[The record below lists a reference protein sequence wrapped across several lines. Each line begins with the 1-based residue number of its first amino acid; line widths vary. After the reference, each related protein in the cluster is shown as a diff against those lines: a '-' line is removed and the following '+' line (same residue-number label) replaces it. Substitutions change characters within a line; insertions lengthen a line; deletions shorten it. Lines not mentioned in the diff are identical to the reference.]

1 MSAAPQARPIA
12 ADPEASS
19 GAAARVRNRR
29 LLLGLVVAALAIT
42 PALFG
47 TFTVSLL
54 NDIGIGALV
63 ALGLVLLTGVGGAT
77 SFGQAAFVGIAAY
90 ATAWL
95 TTAHG
100 VSPWIG
106 LAFALALTGV
116 SALLIGM
123 LTLRLGGHFLPLST
137 IAWGLSIAMLFGN
150 IDALG
155 RHTGLS
161 NIPALTVGP
170 WSLVDPRAVYY
181 LVWATV
187 GLACLF
193 AHNLLQSRAGRAIR
207 SLRGGATLLASVG
220 ADAYRVRL
228 TLFVTAALL
237 AGLAGWL
244 YAHKNRFVSPSPFD
258 VRASIEY
265 LLMAV
270 AGGLGQLSG
279 ALVGSALVL
288 LMKNGLQDVLPLL
301 SQRFTQLEAVA
312 FAILFILLVHFA
324 RGGVM
329 GFVVR
334 WTRGRFGAAP
344 AAADALTGGAANVT
358 PLARRTLPARGTRI
372 LSVAGA
378 VKRFGGLVAVHEVS
392 FDVDAGEIVG
402 LIGPNGAGKST
413 MFNLLT
419 CTMPMTAG
427 RVQFLGADIT
437 GCSQREV
444 ARLGLARTFQHV
456 KLRPQMSLL
465 DNVALGAHSRT
476 RAGVLRAGFRLDRE
490 EERQIF
496 AEAWRQLERI
506 GLADRAQAL
515 AGSLP
520 LGTQR
525 ILEIARAL
533 AADPVLLVLDE
544 PAAGL
549 RRQEK
554 EALGELLRRLRDEGV
569 TILIVEH
576 DMDFVMKLVDRLVVM
591 NFGQK
596 LVEGAPAAVRADARV
611 QSAYLGSIE

>member
-1 MSAAPQARPIA
+1 MSAARRPRTPQLAIGGLALAIA
-12 ADPEASS
+12 LAP
-19 GAAARVRNRR
+19 
-29 LLLGLVVAALAIT
+29 LLLGS
-42 PALFG
+42 FS
-47 TFTVSLL
+47 VSLL
-54 NDIGIGALV
+54 NDIGIGSLV

-95 TTAHG
+95 TTTQG
-100 VSPWIG
+100 VSPWLG
-106 LAFALALTGV
+106 LLFALLLTGV

-150 IDALG
+150 VDALG
-155 RHTGLS
+155 RHNGLS
-161 NIPALTVGP
+161 NVPALKLGS
-170 WSLVDPRAVYY
+170 WSLADPRAIYY
-181 LVWATV
+181 LIWVIV
-187 GLACLF
+187 GLAFLF
-193 AHNLLQSRAGRAIR
+193 SHNLLRSRPGRAIR

-228 TLFVTAALL
+228 SLFVTAALF
-237 AGLAGWL
+237 AAFAGWL
-244 YAHKNRFVSPSPFD
+244 YAHMNRFVSPSPFD

-270 AGGLGQLSG
+270 AGGLGQLVG
-279 ALVGSALVL
+279 ALVGAAVVL
-288 LMKNGLQDVLPLL
+288 MLKNGLQDVLPML
-301 SQRFTQLEAVA
+301 TKNAGQLEAVA
-312 FAILFILLVHFA
+312 FAALFILLLHFA
-324 RGGVM
+324 RGGLM
-329 GFVVR
+329 GFVRR
-334 WTRGRFGAAP
+334 WAPGLLAPAVPDAAP
-344 AAADALTGGAANVT
+344 SAVPPLPRRQLPT
-358 PLARRTLPARGTRI
+358 PGTPI
-372 LSVAGA
+372 LSVQGA
-378 VKRFGGLVAVHEVS
+378 VKRFGGLVAVNEVS
-392 FDVDAGEIVG
+392 FDVNAGEIVG

-419 CTMPMTAG
+419 CTAAMTAG
-427 RVQFLGADIT
+427 RVQFLGRDIT
-437 GCSQREV
+437 GLPQREV

-465 DNVALGAHSRT
+465 DNVALGAHARA
-476 RAGVLRAGFRLDRE
+476 RAGLLKAGLGLDGA

-496 AEAWRQLERI
+496 QEAQRQLARI
-506 GLADRAQAL
+506 GLADRAFEL

-549 RRQEK
+549 RRKEK
-554 EALGELLRRLRDEGV
+554 QALGELLRKLRDEGV

-591 NFGQK
+591 NFGAK

-611 QSAYLGSIE
+611 QAAYLGGTA

>member
-1 MSAAPQARPIA
+1 MNHLA
-12 ADPEASS
+12 
-19 GAAARVRNRR
+19 NRR
-29 LLLGLVVAALAIT
+29 LWIGIVVFALAIA
-42 PALFG
+42 PALAG
-47 TFTVSLL
+47 NFTVSLL

-63 ALGLVLLTGVGGAT
+63 ALGLVLLTGIGGAT

-95 TTAHG
+95 TTAQG
-100 VSPWIG
+100 LSPWLG
-106 LAFALALTGV
+106 LLFALLLTGL
-116 SALLIGM
+116 SALAIGM

-150 IDALG
+150 VDALG

-161 NIPALTVGP
+161 NIPALQIAG
-170 WSLVDPRAVYY
+170 WSLADPHAIYY
-181 LVWATV
+181 LIWLLV
-187 GLACLF
+187 GLAFLF
-193 AHNLLQSRAGRAIR
+193 SRNLLESRAGRAIR

-228 TLFVTAALL
+228 SLFVTAALF

-244 YAHKNRFVSPSPFD
+244 YAHMNRFVSPSPFD

-270 AGGLGQLSG
+270 AGGLGQLAG

-288 LMKNGLQDVLPLL
+288 ILKNGLQDVLPMLT
-301 SQRFTQLEAVA
+301 QRAGQLEAVA
-312 FAILFILLVHFA
+312 FATLFILLLHFA
-324 RGGVM
+324 RGGLM
-329 GFVVR
+329 GFVRR
-334 WTRGRFGAAP
+334 WTRGRFAAP
-344 AAADALTGGAANVT
+344 PSRPPAAPVE
-358 PLARRTLPARGTRI
+358 PLPHRTLPDRGSPI
-372 LSVAGA
+372 LSVTGA
-378 VKRFGGLVAVHEVS
+378 VKRFGGLVAVNDVS
-392 FDVDAGEIVG
+392 FDVKAGEIVG

-419 CTMPMTAG
+419 CTLPMTAG
-427 RVQFLGADIT
+427 QVRFLGQDIA
-437 GCSQREV
+437 GLPQRKV

-456 KLRPQMSLL
+456 KLRPHMSLL
-465 DNVALGAHSRT
+465 DNVALGTHSRT
-476 RAGVLRAGFRLDRE
+476 TSGVLKAGLRLDRR
-490 EERQIF
+490 EERQSLQ
-496 AEAWRQLERI
+496 EAQRQLDRI
-506 GLADRAQAL
+506 GLGDRAHEL

-549 RRQEK
+549 RRKEK
-554 EALGELLRRLRDEGV
+554 MALGDLLRKLREEGV

-591 NFGQK
+591 NFGSK
-596 LVEGAPAAVRADARV
+596 LVEGVPSAVRSDERV
-611 QSAYLGSIE
+611 QAAYLGSVV

>member
-1 MSAAPQARPIA
+1 MSPLVQRKLWI
-12 ADPEASS
+12 
-19 GAAARVRNRR
+19 
-29 LLLGLVVAALAIT
+29 GLVVAAIAIA
-42 PALFG
+42 PAIAG
-47 TFTVSLL
+47 NFTVSLL

-63 ALGLVLLTGVGGAT
+63 ALGLVLLTGIGGAT

-95 TTAHG
+95 TTAQG
-100 VSPWIG
+100 LSPWLG
-106 LAFALALTGV
+106 LLFALLLTGL
-116 SALLIGM
+116 SALAIGM

-150 IDALG
+150 VDALG

-161 NIPALTVGP
+161 NIPALKIGA
-170 WSLVDPRAVYY
+170 WSLADPRAIYY
-181 LVWATV
+181 LIWVLV
-187 GLACLF
+187 GLAFLF
-193 AHNLLQSRAGRAIR
+193 SRNLLESRPGRAIR

-220 ADAYRVRL
+220 EDAYRVRL
-228 TLFVTAALL
+228 SLFVTAALF

-244 YAHKNRFVSPSPFD
+244 YAHMNRFVSPSPFD

-270 AGGLGQLSG
+270 AGGLGQLAG

-288 LMKNGLQDVLPLL
+288 ILKNGLQDVLPMLT
-301 SQRFTQLEAVA
+301 QRAGQLEAVA
-312 FAILFILLVHFA
+312 FATLFILLLHFA
-324 RGGVM
+324 RGGLM
-329 GFVVR
+329 GFVRR
-334 WTRGRFGAAP
+334 WTRGRFAAP
-344 AAADALTGGAANVT
+344 PSREPST
-358 PLARRTLPARGTRI
+358 PVEPLPHRTLPDRGSPI
-372 LSVAGA
+372 LSVTGA
-378 VKRFGGLVAVHEVS
+378 VKRFGGLVAVNDVS
-392 FDVDAGEIVG
+392 FDVKAGEIVG

-419 CTMPMTAG
+419 CTLPMTAG
-427 RVQFLGADIT
+427 QVRFLGQDIA
-437 GCSQREV
+437 GLPQRKV

-456 KLRPQMSLL
+456 KLRPHMSLL

-476 RAGVLRAGFRLDRE
+476 TTGVLKAGLRLDRT
-490 EERQIF
+490 EERQILQ
-496 AEAWRQLERI
+496 EAQRQLDRI
-506 GLADRAQAL
+506 GLGDRTHEL

-549 RRQEK
+549 RRKEK
-554 EALGELLRRLRDEGV
+554 MALGDLLRKLREEGV

-591 NFGQK
+591 NFGSK
-596 LVEGAPAAVRADARV
+596 LVEGVPSAVRADERV
-611 QSAYLGSIE
+611 QAAYLGSVV

>member
-1 MSAAPQARPIA
+1 MNF
-12 ADPEASS
+12 
-19 GAAARVRNRR
+19 VRTRNFWI
-29 LLLGLVVAALAIT
+29 GLVIVALAIA
-42 PALFG
+42 PMLAG
-47 TFTVSLL
+47 NFTVSLL

-63 ALGLVLLTGVGGAT
+63 ALGLVLLTGIGGAT

-95 TTAHG
+95 TTTQG
-100 VSPWIG
+100 LSPWLG
-106 LAFALALTGV
+106 LVFALALTGL
-116 SALLIGM
+116 SALAIGM

-150 IDALG
+150 VDALG

-161 NIPALTVGP
+161 NIPPLRIAG
-170 WSLVDPRAVYY
+170 WSLADPRAIYY
-181 LVWATV
+181 LIWVLV
-187 GLACLF
+187 GLAFLF
-193 AHNLLQSRAGRAIR
+193 SQNLLQSRPGRAIR

-228 TLFVTAALL
+228 TLFVTAALF

-244 YAHKNRFVSPSPFD
+244 YAHMNRFVSPSPFD

-270 AGGLGQLSG
+270 AGGLGQLAG

-288 LMKNGLQDVLPLL
+288 VLKNGLQDVLPMLT
-301 SQRFTQLEAVA
+301 QRAGQLEAVA
-312 FAILFILLVHFA
+312 FAALFILLLHFA
-324 RGGVM
+324 RGGLM
-329 GFVVR
+329 GFVRR
-334 WTRGRFGAAP
+334 WTRGRFSAAP
-344 AAADALTGGAANVT
+344 ATASLTPVE
-358 PLARRTLPARGTRI
+358 PLAHRTLPDRGSPI
-372 LSVAGA
+372 LTVTGA
-378 VKRFGGLVAVHEVS
+378 VKRFGGLVAVNDVS
-392 FDVDAGEIVG
+392 FDVKAGEIVG

-419 CTMPMTAG
+419 CTLPMTAG
-427 RVQFLGADIT
+427 QVRFLGQDIA
-437 GCSQREV
+437 GLPQRKV

-456 KLRPQMSLL
+456 KLRPHMSLL

-476 RAGVLRAGFRLDRE
+476 SAGVLKAGLRLDRT
-490 EERQIF
+490 EERQILQ
-496 AEAWRQLERI
+496 EAQRQLERI
-506 GLADRAQAL
+506 GLGDRVHEL

-549 RRQEK
+549 RRKEK
-554 EALGELLRRLRDEGV
+554 MALGELLRKLRDDGV

-591 NFGQK
+591 NFGSK
-596 LVEGAPAAVRADARV
+596 LVEGVPSAVRADERV
-611 QSAYLGSIE
+611 QAAYLGSVV